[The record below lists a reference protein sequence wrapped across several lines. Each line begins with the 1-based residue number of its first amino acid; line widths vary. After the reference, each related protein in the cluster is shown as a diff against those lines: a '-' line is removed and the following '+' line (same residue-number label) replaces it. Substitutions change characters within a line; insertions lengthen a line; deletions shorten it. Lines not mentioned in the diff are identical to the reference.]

1 MGITIRPLLFLL
13 KVEKADL
20 DYEAMMV
27 EKVYNKYFD
36 YTMAGIEDII
46 GQRGR
51 HFFRDSFE
59 RFNAKLIKPLLMRH
73 VKRKAFDASDIV
85 RAYNK
90 ITVSLKITVDDVKK
104 ISP

>member
-13 KVEKADL
+13 KVEKQDL
-20 DYEAMMV
+20 DYEQMMV
-27 EKVYNKYFD
+27 EAVYNKYFD

-51 HFFRDSFE
+51 HFIRDTFE
-59 RFNAKLIKPLLMRH
+59 RVNAKLLKPILMRN
-73 VKRKAFDASDIV
+73 VKKKSFDASDIV

-90 ITVSLKITVDDVKK
+90 ITVQWGLGHINV
-104 ISP
+104 IGQ

>member
-1 MGITIRPLLFLL
+1 MGITIRPLLYLL

-27 EKVYNKYFD
+27 EKVYGRFMD

-51 HFFRDSFE
+51 HFIRDTFE
-59 RFNAKLIKPLLMRH
+59 RFNAKLLKPILMRN
-73 VKRKAFDASDIV
+73 VKRKHFDATDIV

-90 ITVSLKITVDDVKK
+90 ITVNFLNGRKAQLWIL
-104 ISP
+104 